1 MSDPDWPTGWVNKVT
16 ASIVVCLLMLSAY
29 QPVAAAAMNFAKN
42 RKGENNSNSLVFQM
56 YEFAGLAIVPLMTV
70 LAVILFLCDG
80 EEFQRK
86 SGDLWLKRHEA
97 FTGIIVTFI
106 LDTIFIFLIKYIR
119 HLKDRSERGY
129 YTANGLI
136 RLVLLVF
143 GLVILTTIFKIEHSA
158 GLVPYL
164 IAVYVIKIAL
174 CIIDGFVIWWHYDR
188 ALYSRLLNREQS
200 GYNQVTKTSSND
212 PSSMS

>member
-16 ASIVVCLLMLSAY
+16 ASIVICLLMLSAY
-29 QPVAAAAMNFAKN
+29 QPVAAAAMNFAKT
-42 RKGENNSNSLVFQM
+42 RKREANTKSWFFQI
-56 YEFAGLAIVPLMTV
+56 YEFIGLAIVPLMTV

-119 HLKDRSERGY
+119 RLSDKAERSY
-129 YTANGLI
+129 YFINDLI
-136 RLVLLVF
+136 RGGLLVF
-143 GLVILTTIFKIEHSA
+143 GLVILTTIFKIDHSA
-158 GLVPYL
+158 GLVPY
-164 IAVYVIKIAL
+164 IISVYVIKIAL
-174 CIIDGFVIWWHYDR
+174 CCVDGVVIWWYPEH
-188 ALYSRLLNREQS
+188 ALYFRLLNKES
-200 GYNQVTKTSSND
+200 DNYTVIPKTSND
-212 PSSMS
+212 GQMS